1 LVLPVS
7 GPKVPYR
14 INQAPNAE
22 FKMHKERQKPPKVRP
37 SLIDRISLAASSGRQ
52 VDGIWIGTY
61 FAPEHLP
68 CVEHALLLVKQHSPL
83 HYSRIII
90 WIFLLPDGLAEYKHS
105 IRACVLD
112 ERFVADSATSVERIA
127 SAIVHEATHA
137 RLERHGVGY
146 AEDQRARIEAICF
159 RRELAFA
166 LRLPDSAR
174 LQQDIAG
181 YLDWYPANPDYFRD
195 APAIERHANGEIEMF
210 AISGRQTGLS
220 ELCPRLSRSSAGQED
235 CSASHP
241 AVAASARSE
250 AIADYSPGAHDRPQ
264 HHSAMYGPAVRCK
277 RNFKSDDR
285 ESCINV
291 FGL

>member
-1 LVLPVS
+1 LAVPVS
-7 GPKVPYR
+7 GPKEPYR

-22 FKMHKERQKPPKVRP
+22 FKMRKERKKPPKVRP
-37 SLIDRISLAASSGRQ
+37 SLIHRMQLAASSGRQ

-68 CVEHALLLVKQHSPL
+68 RVERALLLVKQHSPL
-83 HYSRIII
+83 HYSRIISDLERI

-105 IRACVLD
+105 LRACVLD

-137 RLERHGVGY
+137 RLERYGIGY

-166 LRLPDSAR
+166 VRLPDSAR

-181 YLDWYPANPDYFRD
+181 YLDWYSANPDYFRD
-195 APAIERHANGEIEMF
+195 TPAIERDANGEIEMLRHIGVPDWLIRAMPTLKSIIGRARRLF
-210 AISGRQTGLS
+210 SIASGL
-220 ELCPRLSRSSAGQED
+220 
-235 CSASHP
+235 
-241 AVAASARSE
+241 
-250 AIADYSPGAHDRPQ
+250 
-264 HHSAMYGPAVRCK
+264 
-277 RNFKSDDR
+277 
-285 ESCINV
+285 
-291 FGL
+291 